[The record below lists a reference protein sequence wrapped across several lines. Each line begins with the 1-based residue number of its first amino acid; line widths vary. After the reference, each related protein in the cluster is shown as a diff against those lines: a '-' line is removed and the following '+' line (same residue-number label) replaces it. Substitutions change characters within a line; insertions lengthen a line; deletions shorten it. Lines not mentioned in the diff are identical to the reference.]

1 MFKNR
6 KAVLIIL
13 LILAATFVAGRFSGV
28 SSSGAEDRY
37 YEVLKNFKV
46 FGQIYR
52 EVTDRYIEEIDADK
66 FMRAGINGM
75 LDHLDPYTVYLEQ
88 DGRDELQIMTRGK
101 YYGVGMRIVQRN
113 DWATVSEQPF
123 PDSPAFRAGI
133 REGDR
138 IIEIDGKSTKGQ
150 PLSETARRLRGTEKG
165 SEVAIKIKRVGEE
178 KLLSFTLIRDEI
190 SVSDVQYSGY
200 VKPGIGL
207 IKLAHFSR
215 GADDQVREAITR
227 LKDQGLDGLILDLR
241 GNPGG
246 LLDMAVAVAENF
258 VAKGE
263 MVVSTKGRWE
273 NTYQEFRSGKDPIL
287 GSTPLVVLVDGYSAS
302 ASEIVAG
309 AIQDLDR
316 GVIIGAETF
325 GKGLVQTVVPLDR
338 RGDSQLKITTAQ
350 YFVPSGRLIQRPDVF
365 ERGAGSVF
373 VNAADS
379 AAAPAGDGVD
389 VEPEESPVENRPQKA
404 KEDAPK
410 PKFYTKNHRVVLGG
424 GGITP
429 DVEVHNFELNRFE
442 IELIRRSIFFNFS
455 LDYVAKHPNLSKD
468 FQVTDQM
475 LADFFAFTKEKN
487 FDYNPDG
494 MAELEKLEKIAREEQ
509 FYAPMASYFQGI
521 RKEFESV
528 KEQEKEKSKA
538 HLAMLIKREVVG
550 KLFGR
555 NEYFESMFASDST
568 LAKAMEVLKAPEE
581 YRRILNAQVAVRN

>member
-1 MFKNR
+1 MLKNR
-6 KAVLIIL
+6 KTLLIIL
-13 LILAATFVAGRFSGV
+13 LVLAATFVAGRFSGV
-28 SSSGAEDRY
+28 NSSGAEDRY

-46 FGQIYR
+46 FGQVYR
-52 EVTDRYIEEIDADK
+52 EVSDRYIEEIDAEK

-75 LDHLDPYTVYLEQ
+75 LDRLDPYTVYLEQ

-101 YYGVGMRIVQRN
+101 YYGVGMRIVLRN
-113 DWATVSEQPF
+113 GWATVSEQPF

-133 REGDR
+133 REGDQ

-150 PLSETARRLRGTEKG
+150 PLSETARRLRGGEKG

-178 KLLSFTLIRDEI
+178 KPLSFTLIRDEI
-190 SVSDVQYSGY
+190 SVSDVQYSGF
-200 VKPGIGL
+200 VSPGIGL

-215 GADDQVREAITR
+215 GADDQVHDAIMH

-258 VAKGE
+258 IAKGE

-273 NTYQEFRSGKDPIL
+273 NTYQEFRSSKDPVL

-316 GVIIGAETF
+316 GVVIGSETF

-350 YFVPSGRLIQRPDVF
+350 YFIPSGRLIQRPDVF
-365 ERGAGSVF
+365 DRSANSVL
-373 VNAADS
+373 VNASDS
-379 AAAPAGDGVD
+379 AKASTEEDVDVD
-389 VEPEESPVENRPQKA
+389 VEEPPQDNLHKKAKGEES
-404 KEDAPK
+404 K

-429 DVEVHNFELNRFE
+429 DIEVHNFELNRFE
-442 IELIRRSIFFNFS
+442 IELIRRSMFFNFS
-455 LDYVAKHPNLSKD
+455 LDYVAKHPNLPKD
-468 FQVTDQM
+468 FQVDDQM
-475 LADFFAFTKEKN
+475 LADFFTFIKEKN

-494 MAELEKLEKIAREEQ
+494 MAELEKLEKIAKEEQ

-521 RKEFESV
+521 RAEFEKV

-550 KLFGR
+550 KIFGR
-555 NEYFESMFASDST
+555 NEYFEATFSSDST
-568 LAKAMEVLKAPEE
+568 LAKAIDVLKAPEE